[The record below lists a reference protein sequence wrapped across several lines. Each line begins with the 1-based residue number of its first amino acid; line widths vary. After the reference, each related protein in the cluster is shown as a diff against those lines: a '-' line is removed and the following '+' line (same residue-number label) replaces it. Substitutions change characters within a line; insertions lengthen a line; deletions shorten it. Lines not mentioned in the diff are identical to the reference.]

1 MKKRFT
7 TLMTTLILSV
17 FFAISAS
24 AYDVEVDGIYY
35 NINKQ
40 EKTAEVTSKG
50 YLSNNYVGVI
60 EIPENIKVDN
70 EINVVISIGEGA
82 FEHCDKLTKVVLPN
96 TIQTIDRFAF
106 SWCTNLEEIHIPT
119 SLKYIREHAFEV
131 CNKLSI
137 FYIPKEVSVIDET
150 AFYWCNLDSINVDH
164 ENKCFC
170 DIDGVLFNKDASI
183 LLSFPSNRSGD
194 YIIPSSVQEIGNY
207 SFCQCRNIKKLTF
220 SEGIK
225 KIGQYAF
232 EHSSQSFEIVD
243 IPDLSKW
250 INEVNIGCSPFYDSD
265 LYIKGEI
272 VSILD
277 IPEGTK
283 LINNITFA
291 HCRSLTTINFPKS
304 TEVIGYG
311 AFSEC
316 YNLMSINLNSIKK
329 IGDQAFAYDDN
340 IETVYY
346 NSIDDWVNIEFGG
359 YSSNPLRNGADLSI
373 NGNIVTEY
381 AYTDTTT
388 IIKKYTFAG
397 YKRLLKVTLPES
409 LEVIGDAA
417 FYGCEGLTSVN
428 LPKSIRK
435 IGNLSFKNCKELTCV
450 FIPNSVLSIGDE
462 AFASCYKLSQ
472 LKLPESITEIGINTF
487 GDCRGLEMIEI
498 PTSVKRIGE
507 YAFCG
512 CHGLSSINIP
522 NSVFEIGHDA
532 FFYCIGLKNIYL
544 PESVLTISERV
555 FCECNNIEN
564 VYCYAR
570 SVPNTGYNAFESS
583 NANNATLYVPSLSL
597 SAYKSTAPW
606 SGFGTLKAI
615 EGTEDIKSIKDR
627 GIAIQS
633 SDGFINISGLDNNE
647 KIDFF
652 GVDGKALGSAKS
664 IDGSVSFSA
673 KQGTVVVAKI
683 GKESIKIVVE

>member
-1 MKKRFT
+1 MNKRFT

-40 EKTAEVTSKG
+40 EKTAEVTTKG
-50 YLSNNYVGVI
+50 YFSSNYVGVV
-60 EIPENIKVDN
+60 EIPENITVAN
-70 EINVVISIGEGA
+70 ETNVVISIGSGA

-96 TIQTIDRFAF
+96 TIQTIDSFAF
-106 SWCTNLEEIHIPT
+106 SWCTNLEDIYIPM
-119 SLKYIREHAFEV
+119 SLKYIREHAFEF

-137 FYIPKEVSVIDET
+137 FNIPKEVSVIDET
-150 AFYWCNLDSINVDH
+150 AFYFCNLDSINVDD
-164 ENKCFC
+164 ENKFFS

-194 YIIPSSVQEIGNY
+194 YIIPNSVQEIGNY

-225 KIGQYAF
+225 KIDKYAF
-232 EHSSQSFEIVD
+232 VHSSRSFEIVD

-250 INEVNIGCSPFYDSD
+250 INEVNIGCSPFYNSD

-283 LINNITFA
+283 FINNITFN
-291 HCRSLTTINFPKS
+291 HCRSLTTVNFPKS
-304 TEVIGYG
+304 AEVIGCG
-311 AFSEC
+311 AFSNC
-316 YNLMSINLNSIKK
+316 CNLKTMNLNSIKK
-329 IGDQAFAYDDN
+329 IGDEAFAYDDN

-359 YSSNPLRNGADLSI
+359 FSSNPLRNGADLLI

-381 AYTDTTT
+381 AYPDTTK
-388 IIKKYTFAG
+388 IIKKYIFAG
-397 YKRLLKVTLPES
+397 YKRLSKVTLPEY

-428 LPKSIRK
+428 LPESIRN
-435 IGNLSFKNCKELTCV
+435 IGNLSFKNCKELTSV

-472 LKLPESITEIGINTF
+472 LKLSESITEIGLNTF
-487 GDCRGLEMIEI
+487 GDCRGLKMIEI
-498 PTSVKRIGE
+498 PKSVKMIGE

-522 NSVFEIGHDA
+522 NSVLEIGHDA
-532 FFYCIGLKNIYL
+532 FYYCLGLENIYL
-544 PESVLTISERV
+544 PESVQTIGERV
-555 FCECNNIEN
+555 FYECNNIKN
-564 VYCYAR
+564 VYCYAK
-570 SVPNTGYNAFESS
+570 SVPNTGYNAFELS
-583 NANNATLYVPSLSL
+583 NANIATLYVPSLSL

-606 SGFGTLKAI
+606 SSFGTIKSI
-615 EGTEDIKSIKDR
+615 DSSDIKSIKAR

-633 SDGFINISGLDNNE
+633 TGGFINISGLDNNE
-647 KIDFF
+647 KVSFYAI
-652 GVDGKALGSAKS
+652 DGKALGSAKS
-664 IDGSVSFSA
+664 IDGNVSFSA
-673 KQGTVVVAKI
+673 KQGSVVVAKI
-683 GKESIKIVVE
+683 GKESVKIAVE